1 MPQQALPEQY
11 DIERLDHP
19 ETQTEERERM
29 ADVLDEHWGTGKT
42 LAEMAEIA
50 GYSRQHVKNT
60 LSSHYRMI
68 EKDDETDEITITI
81 PDNVDARSYLKGV
94 TDAMEAQ

>member
-1 MPQQALPEQY
+1 MPQQALPEQFE
-11 DIERLDHP
+11 IERLDYP
-19 ETQTEERERM
+19 EKQTEGQDEM

-42 LAEMAEIA
+42 LAEMAEIG
-50 GYSRQHVKNT
+50 GYSRQHARNT
-60 LSSHYRMI
+60 LENYFQMI
-68 EKDDETDEITITI
+68 EKNDESGEITITI